1 MPKKRTQPKF
11 EEQTLPMS
19 MESQAAAAIVGVSG
33 GNNQATKPARET
45 STSIESPVEKVN
57 LNEPIEVVDPTEV
70 KLFEGQKMFWKRP
83 ISFIGIGTIKGA
95 VLKIHWDLFLSN
107 APKDIK
113 YSRWISDI
121 DVEAEKLAKIKA
133 KMKRKLGF
141 KD

>member
-70 KLFEGQKMFWKRP
+70 KLFEGQRSSFKDSLGS
-83 ISFIGIGTIKGA
+83 ISFKCAKG
-95 VLKIHWDLFLSN
+95 
-107 APKDIK
+107 
-113 YSRWISDI
+113 Y
-121 DVEAEKLAKIKA
+121 
-133 KMKRKLGF
+133 
-141 KD
+141 